1 MSYIVCALYFQLSY
15 VGQDCWKIPPVLV
28 QMYGT
33 KVQFLDLSFNCL
45 MTLQGV
51 EMFPNLE
58 ELVLDNNKLSDSVLV
73 PQLPN
78 LHILSLNKNNVSLM
92 NNVVLVCDHFT
103 VWIVWVHFLE
113 RVETFLFATTF
124 KMTRSQLIPEDI
136 FPWPHH
142 EIDHPHSS
150 NAEVKNVWSFVS
162 ILNTCLIVWLL
173 HIGKKLPLQA
183 S

>member
-1 MSYIVCALYFQLSY
+1 

-45 MTLQGV
+45 TTLQGV

-78 LHILSLNKNNVSLM
+78 LHILSLNKNNVSHV
-92 NNVVLVCDHFT
+92 NNVYIELIYNVPLTYDHFT
-103 VWIVWVHFLE
+103 L
-113 RVETFLFATTF
+113 LS
-124 KMTRSQLIPEDI
+124 KMIICSLYNLGS
-136 FPWPHH
+136 FP
-142 EIDHPHSS
+142 
-150 NAEVKNVWSFVS
+150 
-162 ILNTCLIVWLL
+162 
-173 HIGKKLPLQA
+173 GKGRE
-183 S
+183 